1 MLVFARQLLKDRH
14 HTGAILPSSGR
25 LAREMTRA
33 LQVHRGQKRVL
44 EVGPGTGPF
53 TKSILRSLRD
63 GDEFHVVEL
72 SPMFCRQIERRL
84 IEPFRQQQPGVKIVL
99 HNDPIQSAILP
110 GSFDFIVC
118 GLPFNNFPPDLV
130 RAIFRRLIGLL
141 AEDGRLTYFEYAGV
155 RMLKSTVSSEAVR
168 RKLKQI
174 GMTGRVLKR
183 RHDGTRKLVLGNVPP
198 AIAVSLTRRDV
209 AASERNG

>member
-14 HTGAILPSSGR
+14 HTGAIMPSSGR

-33 LQVHRGQKRVL
+33 LREQKGRKRVL

-63 GDEFHVVEL
+63 GDEFHIVEL
-72 SPMFCRQIERRL
+72 SPLFCRQIERRL
-84 IEPFRQQQPGVKIVL
+84 IEPFRKERPGVKIVL
-99 HNDPIQSAILP
+99 HNDPIQTAQVP
-110 GSFDFIVC
+110 GEFDFIVC

-130 RAIFRRLIGLL
+130 RSIFRRLIGLL
-141 AEDGRLTYFEYAGV
+141 AEEGRLTYFEYAGV
-155 RMLKSTVSSEAVR
+155 LVLKSSISTEAVR
-168 RKLKQI
+168 RRLKQI

-183 RHDGTRKLVLGNVPP
+183 RHEGTRTLVLGNVPP

-209 AASERNG
+209 AGSGPIP

>member
-33 LQVHRGQKRVL
+33 LHDHEGRRRVL

-63 GDEFHVVEL
+63 GDEFHIVEL
-72 SPMFCRQIERRL
+72 SPLFCRQIERRL
-84 IEPFRQQQPGVKIVL
+84 IEPFRKRRPGVKIVL
-99 HNDPIQSAILP
+99 HNDPIQTAEVP
-110 GSFDFIVC
+110 GAFDFIVC

-155 RMLKSTVSSEAVR
+155 RVLKSSISNEAVR
-168 RKLKQI
+168 RRLKQI
-174 GMTGRVLKR
+174 GMTGLVLKR
-183 RHDGTRKLVLGNVPP
+183 RHEGTRKLVLGNVPP

-209 AASERNG
+209 AGSERTG